1 MLKHNI
7 FSNLVSGAWV
17 PALGFAI
24 TPKQINLLG
33 VEAFGLIIKWGIIG
47 AADRIDITRIM
58 QREEAIL

>member
-1 MLKHNI
+1 MSMLKRNI

-33 VEAFGLIIKWGIIG
+33 VEVFCLIVKWSIVGAAAASWGWGI
-47 AADRIDITRIM
+47 
-58 QREEAIL
+58 LL

>member
-1 MLKHNI
+1 MSMLKRNI

-33 VEAFGLIIKWGIIG
+33 VEVFWLIVKWGIVG
-47 AADRIDITRIM
+47 AAAATWGWG
-58 QREEAIL
+58 ILL